1 MPVVEV
7 DCMAS
12 VYHEVPIETDAA
24 HVWDVIRDVGLVHER
39 LLPRRVAATRLEG
52 DQRILT
58 YPDGREVREVILDV
72 DDKRMRLAYSVL
84 GGDSLGLTY
93 HHASFQVV
101 PEGID
106 LCRLVWVTDLLPHH
120 MVDEV
125 RARVVVG
132 AAEMRRNIMADE
144 RWSRPG

>member
-1 MPVVEV
+1 MPIVEV

-12 VYHEVPIETDAA
+12 VYHAVLIETDAA
-24 HVWDVIRDVGLVHER
+24 HVWDVIRDVGAVHER
-39 LLPRRVAATRLEG
+39 LLPVRVAATRLEG
-52 DQRILT
+52 DQRVLT

-72 DDKRMRLAYSVL
+72 DDERMRLAYSVL

-101 PEGID
+101 PEGTD

-120 MVDEV
+120 LVDAV

-132 AAEMRRNIMADE
+132 AAEMRSNIIAAK
-144 RWSRPG
+144 R